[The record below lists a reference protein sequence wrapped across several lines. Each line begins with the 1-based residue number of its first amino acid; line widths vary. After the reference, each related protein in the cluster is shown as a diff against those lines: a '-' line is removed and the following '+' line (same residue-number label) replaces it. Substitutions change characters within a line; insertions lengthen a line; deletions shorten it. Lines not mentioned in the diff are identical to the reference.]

1 MSIPLNLTLL
11 SKKPQ
16 QLAGEVPIEDLGIDL
31 KDELMRVAAPM
42 KYDLNADWM
51 DGAALVQGDVS
62 LPVEYECVRC
72 LKKFIRPVELEG
84 YALHLPL
91 KGEDAVEV
99 VDDCVDL
106 TPFLREDTL
115 LGLPQHPLCRRDC
128 PGIARSE
135 NEAEKSGQS
144 GDSVWSQL
152 DNLKLDND

>member
-1 MSIPLNLTLL
+1 MLIPLNLTLL

-16 QLAGEVPIEDLGIDL
+16 HLEGEIPVEDLEIDL
-31 KDELMRVAAPM
+31 KDELMRVTAPLD
-42 KYDLNADWM
+42 YNLNADWM

-72 LKKFIRPVELEG
+72 LQKFTRPVELEG

-106 TPFLREDTL
+106 TPFLREDIL
-115 LGLPQHPLCRRDC
+115 LGLPQHPLCRSDC
-128 PGIARSE
+128 PGITRSE
-135 NEAEKSGQS
+135 NEAENGGQT

-152 DNLKLDND
+152 DNLKFDNE